1 MSSSPNCR
9 CDIFT
14 HPALITNPPGRG
26 IIRYRLGD
34 YTSFR
39 HALLLSLP
47 GEIELLRWKP
57 AAGSDLALQM
67 VEWWAYLA
75 DILTFYSE
83 RIANEDY
90 LDTASLDE
98 SVKRLIR
105 LLGYRP
111 RPGIGALATLA
122 AISNAKKPFLLPQ
135 GFGVQSK
142 PGPGK
147 KPQIF
152 ELDADTTIQP
162 LSLVSADPL
171 PQPVTLGADGT
182 VLLKGTV
189 SIKKGEQLLVVERGW
204 DGSDPNYSIANVV
217 NVKPE
222 KDPRGSTNT
231 RVTFSGPLGLPSGA
245 SATGYRLMRSSQST
259 HLWQYNGE
267 GSALTV
273 DDTTGTAHLESV
285 VRQIHPGDMILF
297 DRSSG
302 VEGVTTGSLVQP
314 PRRTTGSGFSIG
326 SEKFVS
332 EVDRTEFRFAPILQ
346 LSSVTDYTEALWY
359 ANSLDDPPTTP
370 PATPPNTPGI
380 AVLHSQLTFTPAYS
394 GLGSFS
400 AVIRHSWQD
409 AGQLIPTPATTFSGT
424 PAELLAVKPPNFLA
438 GSSSVLLEDAVGD
451 GEGATGFVGADTTV
465 MQLSNLP
472 DNPPALASPI
482 NVLYNLLNV
491 SRGKSVSNEILGS
504 GDATIAGQEF
514 VLKNS
519 PLTYLLSGDS
529 SAGGNYKST
538 LRVWVNG
545 IEWHEAPSFFG
556 AAKSATIFVTRE
568 DEDNKTHVLFGDGV
582 SGARLPSGSNNVVA
596 RYRFGSGAE
605 APDAGKLTVIATPQP
620 GLSAIHNPV
629 PAGGGADP
637 EPASQIRRYAPLSVL
652 TFGRAVSGDDYEAI
666 AALAPGVR
674 RASAS
679 WSFDPVLQRTVV
691 TVYVGDDAS
700 AKNAATVALRGD
712 ADPNRPVSVKLA
724 AAVALQISLTLVVDP
739 NRIAA
744 DVVAAVTQTLSDPQ
758 TGLFGNQRIGIGE
771 VIYVSRIYAACFT
784 VPGVIAVHHLQV
796 HTGSFLFFTLISLVF
811 SHSLGP
817 HVIFAPQSP
826 YRLDPGE
833 GKYFSLSAT
842 ALNISSEV
850 SHA

>member
-1 MSSSPNCR
+1 MSNSSNCR
-9 CDIFT
+9 CDVFT
-14 HPALITNPPGRG
+14 HPALISNPPGRAP
-26 IIRYRLGD
+26 IRYRLGD

-122 AISNAKKPFLLPQ
+122 AISNAKKPFILPQ
-135 GFGVQSK
+135 GFAVQSK

-152 ELDADTTIQP
+152 ELDAASTVQP
-162 LSLVSADPL
+162 LSLVSADPFA
-171 PQPVTLGADGT
+171 QPGTLGADGT

-189 SIKKGEQLLVVERGW
+189 SIKTGEQLLIVERGW
-204 DGSDPNYSIANVV
+204 NGSNPNYSIANAVS
-217 NVKPE
+217 VKPE
-222 KDPRGSTNT
+222 KDPRGATNT

-245 SATGYRLMRSSQST
+245 SAAGYRLMRSSQST
-259 HLWQYNGE
+259 RLWQYNGE
-267 GSALTV
+267 SSALAS
-273 DDTTGTAHLESV
+273 DGNTGTAHLESV

-302 VEGVTTGSLVQP
+302 AAGVTPGSSIQA
-314 PRRTTGSGFSIG
+314 PRRPRPGFSIG
-326 SEKFVS
+326 SG
-332 EVDRTEFRFAPILQ
+332 EFAFEAESFILRAAPKLQ
-346 LSSVTDYTEALWY
+346 LSSVTAYTEALWY
-359 ANSLDDPPTTP
+359 ANSNNDPPDKP
-370 PATPPNTPGI
+370 PTDPNVPGI

-394 GLGSFS
+394 GLFS
-400 AVIRHSWQD
+400 PSALIRHGWQD
-409 AGQLIPTPATTFSGT
+409 VGRLIPTPATIFSGS
-424 PAELLAVKPPNFLA
+424 PAGLLAVKPPHFFA
-438 GSSSVLLEDAVGD
+438 GSSPVLLEDAIGD
-451 GEGATGFVGADTTV
+451 GESATGFVGADTAV

-472 DNPPALASPI
+472 DNPPRLAAPI
-482 NVLYNLLNV
+482 NVLYNLLKV
-491 SRGKSVSNEILGS
+491 SRGKSVSSEVLGS

-538 LRVWVNG
+538 LRIWVNG

-556 AAKSATIFVTRE
+556 AARTATIFVTRE

-582 SGARLPSGSNNVVA
+582 NGARLPSGLNNVVA
-596 RYRFGSGAE
+596 SYRFGSGAD
-605 APDAGKLTVIATPQP
+605 APDTGKLTVIATPQP
-620 GLSAIHNPV
+620 GLNAIHNPV
-629 PAGGGADP
+629 AAGGGADP

-679 WSFDPVLQRTVV
+679 WNFDPVLQRTVV
-691 TVYVGDDAS
+691 TVYVGDDAP
-700 AKNAATVALRGD
+700 AVNAATVALRGD
-712 ADPNRPVSVKLA
+712 ADPNRPVTVKLA
-724 AAVALQISLTLVVDP
+724 TAVPLHLSLTVVVDP

-744 DVVAAVTQTLSDPQ
+744 DVVAGVTRALSDPQ

-771 VIYVSRIYAACFT
+771 VIYVSRIYAACFS
-784 VPGVIAVHHLQV
+784 VPGVTAVHHLQV
-796 HTGSFLFFTLISLVF
+796 RTGAFLFFTLLQFVA
-811 SHSLGP
+811 SHSPGP
-817 HVIFAPQSP
+817 HIIFSPQTP

-833 GKYFSLSAT
+833 GKYFSLSSS